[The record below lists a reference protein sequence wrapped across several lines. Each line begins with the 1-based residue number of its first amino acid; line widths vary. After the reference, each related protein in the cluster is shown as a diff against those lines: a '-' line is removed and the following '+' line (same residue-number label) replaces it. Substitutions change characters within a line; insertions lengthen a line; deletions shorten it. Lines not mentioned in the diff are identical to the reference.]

1 MSDESGKETDR
12 FLAEFIREV
21 AEQEGIT
28 FEEAQQL
35 VIQEVR
41 ENLKVLGQ

>member
-1 MSDESGKETDR
+1 MSDKSGKETDR
-12 FLAEFIREV
+12 NLAEFIREL

-35 VIQEVR
+35 AIQVVR
-41 ENLKVLGQ
+41 ENVKALGQ

>member
-1 MSDESGKETDR
+1 MSDEREKETDWH
-12 FLAEFIREV
+12 LAEFISEL

-35 VIQEVR
+35 AIQVVR
-41 ENLKVLGQ
+41 ENAKALGQ